1 MDQDS
6 IQSPFVGICAMW
18 RRQNTPRRPGE
29 WLREE
34 RKEATGDS
42 PPDINGDEGHSRVP
56 PPLPEIAEIA
66 HVSGPW
72 GMATSLLSSSRSR
85 KPRPPLLRE
94 MTNDHLP
101 SLIISAQ
108 MRTVSPI
115 REERAPG
122 PVAVE
127 YDH

>member
-1 MDQDS
+1 M
-6 IQSPFVGICAMW
+6 
-18 RRQNTPRRPGE
+18 
-29 WLREE
+29 L
-34 RKEATGDS
+34 
-42 PPDINGDEGHSRVP
+42 
-56 PPLPEIAEIA
+56 EIAEIV
-66 HVSGPW
+66 HVSWPMGFGCRSFKQLQGPDW
-72 GMATSLLSSSRSR
+72 SR

-108 MRTVSPI
+108 MRTGSPI

-127 YDH
+127 CDH